1 MNNTLILYEN
11 DSVEIN
17 NVLNKINEVIS
28 NSKLHQ

>member
-28 NSKLHQ
+28 NS